1 MQTVAHNMA
10 ANKESNVYDYVII
23 GAGSAGCVLANRL
36 TEDEDISV
44 LLLEAGPDDTKSE
57 IHTPSMVRCLLNS
70 EIDWSYQTVP
80 QKHACLAMKDQRSN
94 WNKGKVVGGSSSI
107 NMLKYVRGCKEDFDS
122 WERLGAEGWSY
133 DKIFPYFLKSEN
145 NTSESHVESGYHSK
159 GGLLTISS
167 GSIKSKFS
175 ETVLEGASEIGF
187 KIQDVSN
194 CADPVSFGR
203 RQYTVEDGKR
213 CSTSV
218 AFLNQDVRGRANLK
232 IWTDALATKIVFRDK
247 RATSVEILKNDE
259 KDTVHVRK
267 EVILSAGSV
276 GSPQLLML
284 SGIGPRVHLE
294 SLGIPVLCGLPVGEN
309 LQDHVMTI
317 IRCNASDRSLSQDT
331 ERTRKADVDGFV
343 KTEEGLPW
351 PDVQI
356 MGFSGYYLF
365 GGHEKAVYKFSD
377 EFSETLEH
385 SSCAEM
391 DAREGYSF
399 LLGLLHPKST
409 GNVRLHS
416 RDPLDYPI
424 IDPHY
429 LEDPS
434 DIKTMIKGV
443 RVIQKLVNS
452 EAVKNFGISP
462 AYFQFPNCP
471 HEMDSDEYWEHVIRH
486 ISLTYHHAVG
496 TCKMGA
502 EDDVSAVVN
511 PALRV
516 RGLENVRVVDASVMP
531 HLTSG
536 NTNAPT
542 IMIAE
547 KGADLIKQII

>member
-1 MQTVAHNMA
+1 MA
-10 ANKESNVYDYVII
+10 ANKETNVYDYVII

-36 TEDEDISV
+36 SEDENISV
-44 LLLEAGPDDTKSE
+44 LLLEAGPDDTKAE
-57 IHTPSMVRCLLNS
+57 IHVPAMVRCLLNS

-80 QKHACLAMKDQRSN
+80 QKHACLAMNDQRSN

-107 NMLKYVRGCKEDFDS
+107 NMLKYVRGAKEDFDS

-133 DKIFPYFLKSEN
+133 DKVLPYFLKSEN

-167 GSIKSKFS
+167 GSTKSKFA

-194 CADPVSFGR
+194 CADPVSFGCA
-203 RQYTVEDGKR
+203 QYTMKDGKR

-232 IWTDALATKIVFRDK
+232 IWTDALATKIVFEDK

-267 EVILSAGSV
+267 EVILSAGSI

-284 SGIGPRVHLE
+284 SGIGPRDHLE
-294 SLGIPVLCGLPVGEN
+294 SLGISMLCDLPVGEN
-309 LQDHVMTI
+309 LQDHIMTI
-317 IRCNASDRSLSQDT
+317 IRCNASDRALSQDT
-331 ERTRKADVDGFV
+331 EKAMVDGFV

-351 PDVQI
+351 PDMQI
-356 MGFSGYYLF
+356 TGFFEYYLF
-365 GGHEKAVYKFSD
+365 RGLEKSVYRFRD

-391 DAREGYSF
+391 DAKEGYSF

-409 GNVRLHS
+409 GNVKLHS

-443 RVIQKLVNS
+443 RVTQKLINA
-452 EAVKNFGISP
+452 EAVKKLGITP

-486 ISLTYHHAVG
+486 ISLPYLHAAG

-502 EDDVSAVVN
+502 EDDPSAVVN

-516 RGLENVRVVDASVMP
+516 RGLDNVRVVDASVMP

-547 KGADLIKQII
+547 KGADLIKQNM